1 MSSVAVRVTLGLAL
15 AMAGVLGLIDL
26 LADGADLQ
34 LWWIGVQLGASAV
47 FWVAFATDRGAWWA
61 AIPAAVLAAIGVRSL
76 LELAPGM
83 LTDWREFVFFAIA
96 SLGFWAVA
104 ATKKRRWWAIIPAGM
119 LVSLGAADVTERLVD
134 DQAAGV
140 ALFVGASLTFVVLAL
155 APGGRAQRWAWFPA
169 IGLAIVAAI
178 IALSLDGIEI
188 GVAVIWPILVVVGGI
203 AIVVSALR
211 SRR

>member
-1 MSSVAVRVTLGLAL
+1 MSSVAVRVTLGIAL
-15 AMAGVLGLIDL
+15 AFAGVLGLIDL
-26 LADGADLQ
+26 VVDGADLG

-47 FWVAFATDRGAWWA
+47 FWVAFATDRGSWWA
-61 AIPAAVLAAIGVRSL
+61 AIPGAVLAAIGVRSL
-76 LELAPGM
+76 LELSASIPQ
-83 LTDWREFVFFAIA
+83 WREFVFFAIA

-119 LVSLGAADVTERLVD
+119 LVSLGAADVTERLVG

-169 IGLAIVAAI
+169 IGLAIIAAI

>member
-1 MSSVAVRVTLGLAL
+1 MSSVAVRVTLGIALAL
-15 AMAGVLGLIDL
+15 AGFLALVDL
-26 LADGADLQ
+26 FVDGADLG

-47 FWVAFATDRGAWWA
+47 FWVAFATDRGSWWA
-61 AIPAAVLAAIGVRSL
+61 AIPGAVLAAIGVRSL
-76 LELAPGM
+76 LELSGSIP
-83 LTDWREFVFFAIA
+83 TWHDFVFFAIA

-104 ATKKRRWWAIIPAGM
+104 ASRKRRWWAIIPAGI
-119 LVSLGAADVTERLVD
+119 LITLGVADLAGRLLGEQADGVAFFTGAA
-134 DQAAGV
+134 
-140 ALFVGASLTFVVLAL
+140 LTFVVLAL

-178 IALSLDGIEI
+178 VALSVDGLDI
-188 GVAVIWPILVVVGGI
+188 GAAAIWPILVVVAGI